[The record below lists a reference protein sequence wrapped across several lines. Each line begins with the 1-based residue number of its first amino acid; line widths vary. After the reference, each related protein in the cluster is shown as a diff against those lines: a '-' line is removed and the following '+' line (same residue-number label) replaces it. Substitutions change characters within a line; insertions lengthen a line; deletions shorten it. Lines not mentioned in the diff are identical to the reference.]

1 MTKERN
7 PAVRRVL
14 AALPFSLTVPIGL
27 LWPRIAREHGAW
39 IERVFSQRF
48 YPAVKAAI
56 LFVTGRLPFSLAEL
70 LLYALLALVPAL
82 LALFIV
88 RCVRRRSALP
98 LLSGLLALAIV
109 FGVGLNLFY
118 FTWGFNYFRGPLE
131 KRMGLSVRARDTDEL
146 ARLCG
151 VLRCEAKR
159 LRILLPEDENGVAAF
174 IKPRFETLASLPDAY
189 ASLAEGN
196 PLFAGRVAAVK
207 PVLWSTGLSK
217 LGIAGIYIGLTAE
230 GNVNVDQPSLS
241 IPHAA
246 AHETAHQL
254 GIASENEAEF
264 AAFLAC
270 MRSDDLFVRYSSV
283 VQMLIAAGNALH
295 RVAPDRYREIAA
307 TYSGGLKRDLAAHA
321 AYWDAY
327 EGPASERA
335 SDVNDSY
342 LKHNEQ
348 PAGVQSYGEVVDLL
362 LACAE
367 SKNIFS

>member
-1 MTKERN
+1 MTKNRN
-7 PAVRRVL
+7 PEVRRTL
-14 AALPFSLTVPIGL
+14 AALPFLLTIPLGF

-39 IERVFSQRF
+39 IERVFSQRL

-70 LLYALLALVPAL
+70 ILYALCALVPAL

-98 LLSGLLALAIV
+98 LLSGLLALAIA

-118 FTWGFNYFRGPLE
+118 FTWGFHYFREPLE

-146 ARLCG
+146 IRLCG

-159 LRILLPEDENGVAAF
+159 LRILLPEDENGVSAF
-174 IKPRFETLASLPDAY
+174 IQPRTKTLAALPDAY
-189 ASLAEGN
+189 AGLAADDSL
-196 PLFAGRVAAVK
+196 FTGRVSAVK
-207 PVLWSTGLSK
+207 PVLWSTGLSR

-230 GNVNVDQPSLS
+230 GNVNVDQPALS

-264 AAFLAC
+264 VAFLAC
-270 MRSDDLFVRYSSV
+270 MRSGDLFVRYSSV
-283 VQMLIAAGNALH
+283 VQMLIAAGNALC
-295 RVAPDRYREIAA
+295 RVAPDRYYEIAA
-307 TYSGGLKRDLAAHA
+307 TYSEGLKRDLAAHA

-327 EGPASERA
+327 EGPVSERA
-335 SDVNDSY
+335 SEVNDSY

-362 LACAE
+362 LAYAE